1 MPVGDGQPQNG
12 DLVEVDED
20 NDDGTLAREQ
30 VG

>member
-1 MPVGDGQPQNG
+1 MPVGDEQPQNG

-20 NDDGTLAREQ
+20 NDDGTQAREQ